1 MSTTRSGEREFA
13 GNLRSGEKDSSMRSV
28 ARREHFIRKLAT
40 NSRSP
45 LRSRK
50 AFTLIE
56 LLVVIAIIAILAGM
70 LLPALA
76 KAKSQAQRTACL
88 NKLKQWGLAQTMYL
102 NDHGDFLPREA
113 AGTSATL
120 NNWAEVNDPKN
131 ADVWYNALPRL
142 LSLRS
147 ASDFFLNKAPFYATD
162 SLFHCPAAKFPT
174 APETSGNVHF
184 SLAMNSKLI
193 ADGLATIRVSAIQ
206 QPASTVVFLENRLE
220 SELNVAWV
228 EGQARKDL
236 GQPSS
241 FANRFVA
248 RHANVGTLAFI
259 DGHAQALKV
268 DRVVETRASGRGGAI
283 LPQTDLVWTPDPA
296 ATP

>member
-1 MSTTRSGEREFA
+1 MSTTRS
-13 GNLRSGEKDSSMRSV
+13 
-28 ARREHFIRKLAT
+28 
-40 NSRSP
+40 P
-45 LRSRK
+45 LRLAH

-70 LLPALA
+70 LLPALG
-76 KAKSQAQRTACL
+76 KAKSHAQRTACL

-102 NDHGDFLPREA
+102 NDSDDRFPREA
-113 AGTSATL
+113 AGASATL

-142 LSLRS
+142 LSQRS
-147 ASDFFLNKAPFYATD
+147 ASDFFLNKASFYASD
-162 SLFHCPAAKFPT
+162 SLFHCPSAKFPN

-193 ADGLATIRVSAIQ
+193 ADGLATIRASALR

-228 EGQARKDL
+228 EGQAKKDL

-248 RHANVGTLAFI
+248 RHANAGTLSFA

-268 DRVVETRASGRGGAI
+268 DKVVETRANGRGGAI

>member
-1 MSTTRSGEREFA
+1 MTRLPHSLNG
-13 GNLRSGEKDSSMRSV
+13 G
-28 ARREHFIRKLAT
+28 RRW
-40 NSRSP
+40 
-45 LRSRK
+45 

-56 LLVVIAIIAILAGM
+56 LLVVIAIIAILASM
-70 LLPALA
+70 LLPALG

-88 NKLKQWGLAQTMYL
+88 NKLKQWGLAETMYL
-102 NDHGDFLPREA
+102 QDNGDQLPREA

-147 ASDFFLNKAPFYATD
+147 ASDHYLNKAPFYATD
-162 SLFHCPAAKFPT
+162 SLFHCPAARFPEN
-174 APETSGNVHF
+174 PETSGNVYF
-184 SLAMNSKLI
+184 SIAMNSKLI
-193 ADGLATIRVSAIQ
+193 GDGASTIRSSAVQ
-206 QPASTVVFLENRLE
+206 QPSSTVLFLENRLDP
-220 SELNVAWV
+220 ELNIAWV
-228 EGQARKDL
+228 NGQSKKDL

-248 RHANVGTLAFI
+248 RHSEAGNLTFF
-259 DGHAQALKV
+259 DGHAQAFRVNK
-268 DRVVETRASGRGGAI
+268 VVETRSSGHGGAI
-283 LPQTDLVWTPDPA
+283 LPQTEIVWTPDPS